1 MQRFLVLLSLLWTL
15 NFNNLSL
22 KDDVSLVMKG
32 VWKHENIQLHRGL
45 DWLSADWILQKS
57 IKIHFTVWSYFR
69 EPFYRKT
76 SRDLVHPLK
85 RIKREQSIATDIK
98 LDSGKNVWDH
108 NSKQWVLLI
117 KNENQANA
125 INIFTTMRMLITP
138 FHMVPSY
145 LALNSYLQNTDSEH
159 SMILVSKVWEQG
171 EKKKSIK
178 QS

>member
-1 MQRFLVLLSLLWTL
+1 MQRFLALLRLLWTL

-45 DWLSADWILQKS
+45 DWLSADWIRRKS
-57 IKIHFTVWSYFR
+57 IEIHFTVWSYFR
-69 EPFYRKT
+69 EPFHRKT

-98 LDSGKNVWDH
+98 LYSGKNVWDH

-117 KNENQANA
+117 KNENYANA
-125 INIFTTMRMLITP
+125 IRIFRIMRMLIIP
-138 FHMVPSY
+138 FHMAPSY
-145 LALNSYLQNTDSEH
+145 LALNSYLQNTDSDH
-159 SMILVSKVWEQG
+159 SMTLGSQVRERRRKY
-171 EKKKSIK
+171 
-178 QS
+178 